1 MPLNSLVGYTFAIA
15 LGIGAVTHAKTQF
28 INQTPLEIHDT
39 KPWVD
44 GLTSG
49 GAGAFNRF
57 ERHGNEP
64 ASSHLFLAI

>member
-1 MPLNSLVGYTFAIA
+1 MSLNSLVDYTFAID

-28 INQTPLEIHDT
+28 IHQTPLEIHET
-39 KPWVD
+39 KSRVD

-49 GAGAFNRF
+49 EANRL

-64 ASSHLFLAI
+64 SASSSLFLAI

>member
-1 MPLNSLVGYTFAIA
+1 MGSTA
-15 LGIGAVTHAKTQF
+15 LEIGAVTHAKTQF

-39 KPWVD
+39 NPWVD

-64 ASSHLFLAI
+64 ASRHLFLAI